1 MKQWKIKQS
10 DITLIDELSA
20 KTGYSKIVISILL
33 QKGISTP
40 KLIEKFIHPRIS
52 DLHNPFLFAD
62 MEKAV
67 NRIRLAIDKKEK
79 ILIYGDRDVDGITST
94 NIAYLYLKDLGA
106 DVMWYIPSD
115 EGYGLHNELIEKYK
129 KEGVGLI
136 ITVDCGITAVE
147 EVNFA
152 TSQGIDVI
160 ITDHHEAPSKLPKA
174 FAIIDPKCPNELYP
188 FKELAGVGV
197 AFKLFQAVAFSY
209 SDYFAKDIVVLDIET
224 TGLSPLMDEIVEI
237 GAVKIRNFIEIEKF
251 TALVKPKCSIP
262 KNVSA
267 IHGIT
272 DDDCKFSPDISEVMK
287 KFLNFIGESI
297 LVAHNSNFDMAFLY
311 RAAKKI
317 KKEIPNVVIDTLELS
332 RKLYPF
338 KSHGLD
344 ALAKDMDIEISQY
357 HRALSDAAT
366 ASKVFERLVIFTE
379 KKQRKFIEEYLY
391 LVSLGTVADIVPL
404 VSENRIFVKY
414 GVPLLY
420 NSKKPGIC
428 AMIDNLLIEKKSFTA
443 KKVSWSIVP
452 LLNSAGRYGKA
463 ALSAELLITDDKA
476 RAALLLDEI
485 LEINGERKG
494 LQKINIKSF
503 IDETVKQNDIEND
516 KIFITVVDNLKHG
529 VTGIAANQIIREFGK
544 PVILLIL
551 ENDEAMGAARSIKGF
566 DIVSAIEKCKDIVV
580 KYGGHKAAA
589 GLTVAKKDL
598 EEFIKRIKFVANSL
612 ITDEMLVP
620 HLSIDTTISVSDIS
634 VDLIKE
640 LELLE
645 PYGFGNEHPIF
656 IANDIVL
663 GDFSSVGI
671 DGAHLRARFKN
682 DKMGVGGI
690 GWQLGRRA
698 ADFRKGQKVD
708 VVFHLEINVWQ
719 SRESAQIMI
728 LDIKSSDVLS

>member
-1 MKQWKIKQS
+1 
-10 DITLIDELSA
+10 
-20 KTGYSKIVISILL
+20 
-33 QKGISTP
+33 
-40 KLIEKFIHPRIS
+40 LIER
-52 DLHNPFLFAD
+52 
-62 MEKAV
+62 
-67 NRIRLAIDKKEK
+67 
-79 ILIYGDRDVDGITST
+79 
-94 NIAYLYLKDLGA
+94 
-106 DVMWYIPSD
+106 
-115 EGYGLHNELIEKYK
+115 YK
-129 KEGVGLI
+129 KEGVSLI
-136 ITVDCGITAVE
+136 VTVDCGITAAE

-152 TSQGIDVI
+152 TSQSIDVI

-188 FKELAGVGV
+188 FKELAGCGV

-251 TALVKPKCSIP
+251 AELVKPKCSIP
-262 KNVSA
+262 KNVSD

-272 DDDCKFSPDISEVMK
+272 DEDCKLSPEISDVMK
-287 KFLNFIGESI
+287 KFLSFVGDSI

-344 ALAKDMDIEISQY
+344 ALAKDMNIEMPQY

-366 ASKVFERLVIFTE
+366 ASKVFERLVLLQE
-379 KKQRKFIEEYLY
+379 KQQRKFIEGYLY
-391 LVSLGTVADIVPL
+391 LVSLGTIADIVPL

-420 NSKKPGIC
+420 GSSKPGIC
-428 AMIDNLLIEKKSFTA
+428 AMIDNLQIEKKSFNA

-452 LLNSAGRYGKA
+452 LLNAAGRYGKA
-463 ALSAELLITDDKA
+463 ALSAELLITDDKG
-476 RAALLLDEI
+476 RSEFLLEEI
-485 LEINGERKG
+485 LGINGERKD
-494 LQKINIKSF
+494 LQKINVKSF
-503 IDETVKQNDIEND
+503 IEETVKQNDIEND
-516 KIFITVVDNLKHG
+516 KIFVTVVDNLKHG

-551 ENDEAMGAARSIKGF
+551 EGDEAMGAARSIGGF

-589 GLTVAKKDL
+589 GLTVSKKNL

-620 HLSIDTTISVSDIS
+620 HISIDTSISVSDIS
-634 VDLIKE
+634 VNLIKE

-656 IANDIVL
+656 IANDVVL
-663 GDFSSVGI
+663 GDFSSVGV

-698 ADFRKGQKVD
+698 ADFKKGQKVD

-719 SRESAQIMI
+719 SRESAQLMI
-728 LDIKSSDVLS
+728 LDIKSSDGL